1 MTTQTKYIRGCKRLQ
16 IIQKWLNG
24 HDDPNYE
31 VLPTK
36 TEGKYI
42 VKKKAITTPEA
53 TDSQNDV
60 HLNEESNE
68 ESNEPIR
75 ESSSIPTLP
84 STPLKRTIKQTK
96 TPSTDSTVNLEILE
110 QLRMLGDELRAQRQ
124 KKEQKQLIKQ
134 VVNKQLTKK
143 SIKRAVIKEESTDD
157 DDEENDNEENN
168 ETTTTTNTD
177 TLPQFKSRI
186 RR

>member
-1 MTTQTKYIRGCKRLQ
+1 MSTPTKYIRGCKRLQ

-60 HLNEESNE
+60 HINEESNE

-84 STPLKRTIKQTK
+84 STPLQRTIKQTK
-96 TPSTDSTVNLEILE
+96 TPSTDSTVNIEILE

-143 SIKRAVIKEESTDD
+143 TIKRHIKEESTDD
-157 DDEENDNEENN
+157 DDDDNEADN
-168 ETTTTTNTD
+168 ETTTTMNTD